1 MASLS
6 PSSQHTNSKLI
17 SRKVTFYQD
26 VPGVKTFHHFPID
39 QGYRSVPGPLCLR
52 HFKYPDRW
60 CPWQATF
67 LRRACLC
74 LPLTQMLLVLRGP
87 GSVPSLRK
95 SSPASQA
102 EQPAP
107 PLDPVLLALPARHLG
122 SFILPGQSIV
132 HLIILP
138 VALES
143 LGFGGEVGETTP
155 SFFFPE

>member
-1 MASLS
+1 
-6 PSSQHTNSKLI
+6 
-17 SRKVTFYQD
+17 
-26 VPGVKTFHHFPID
+26 
-39 QGYRSVPGPLCLR
+39 
-52 HFKYPDRW
+52 
-60 CPWQATF
+60 
-67 LRRACLC
+67 
-74 LPLTQMLLVLRGP
+74 MLLVLRGP

-95 SSPASQA
+95 SSLASQA